1 MAEPQKDFDKL
12 RAEQEKD
19 DADILDELEKE
30 SKAFDKVGRP
40 HYLLSHAVASFISS
54 KLTFVRTQKS
64 NVSSAPSAQTLT
76 TCSIYNLVSPTKTSG
91 RPTAKSLS

>member
-30 SKAFDKVGRP
+30 SKAFDKVGDPRIACCRIL
-40 HYLLSHAVASFISS
+40 HLE
-54 KLTFVRTQKS
+54 
-64 NVSSAPSAQTLT
+64 
-76 TCSIYNLVSPTKTSG
+76 
-91 RPTAKSLS
+91 

>member
-1 MAEPQKDFDKL
+1 MAEPQKDLDKL

-40 HYLLSHAVASFISS
+40 DVACFRILSHA
-54 KLTFVRTQKS
+54 
-64 NVSSAPSAQTLT
+64 
-76 TCSIYNLVSPTKTSG
+76 
-91 RPTAKSLS
+91 

>member
-40 HYLLSHAVASFISS
+40 HYLLSHAVASFI
-54 KLTFVRTQKS
+54 
-64 NVSSAPSAQTLT
+64 
-76 TCSIYNLVSPTKTSG
+76 
-91 RPTAKSLS
+91 